1 MGEVNRLLE
10 LLSNIPSEIK
20 EFVTTGR
27 SFSSLG
33 VESMAQGK
41 CIVFNKKKHL
51 YSRQL
56 NFDIRGFLL
65 AVVVG
70 IFYCKVLDN
79 IIDKFLIFIQ
89 RGVVNLNTVIITK
102 LGIWVIFLFLS
113 YLYHYSAFR
122 RWLFGFNRADE
133 FEMLKC
139 SLEPLVLLTIY
150 QLPIVAYIIKKD
162 SVLMVKGY
170 LICLGI
176 LGLNILAKVILI
188 HRNDILRSRPNER
201 INLGTDVKIIA
212 NNNSV
217 RVVDLTTRNL
227 YVTKEDNIY
236 IVPKNDNYEIKTLT
250 IRKEAIKFIEIGNR
264 RVVYKEGRWKE
275 FGK

>member
-1 MGEVNRLLE
+1 
-10 LLSNIPSEIK
+10 
-20 EFVTTGR
+20 
-27 SFSSLG
+27 
-33 VESMAQGK
+33 MAQGK

-89 RGVVNLNTVIITK
+89 RGVVNPNTVIITK
-102 LGIWVIFLFLS
+102 LGIWLIFLFLS
-113 YLYHYSAFR
+113 YLYQYSTFR
-122 RWLFGFNRADE
+122 RWLYGFNRADE

-150 QLPIVAYIIKKD
+150 QLPIVAYIIYKD

-170 LICLGI
+170 LICIGI

-201 INLGTDVKIIA
+201 INLETDVKIIA

-275 FGK
+275 FEK